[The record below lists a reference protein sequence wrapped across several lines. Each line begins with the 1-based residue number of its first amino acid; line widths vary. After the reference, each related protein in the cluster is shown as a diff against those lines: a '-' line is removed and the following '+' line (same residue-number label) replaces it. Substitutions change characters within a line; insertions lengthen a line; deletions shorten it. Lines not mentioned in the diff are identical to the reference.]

1 MAENDEKLLAY
12 LKRVTADLRQTQR
25 RLDEVESSSHE
36 PIAIV
41 AAACRYPG
49 GVTSPE
55 ELWELVAEGRD
66 AISDFPGNRGWDL
79 DALYD
84 PNPDV
89 KGTTYSRRGG
99 FLHDAGEFDADFFGI
114 SPREAL
120 AMDPQQRLLLETT
133 WEVLERAGIA
143 PAALAGGNVGVFT
156 GMAGQEYASLR
167 NPEPDADGYLSTG
180 VSSSIASGRISYTFG
195 LEGPAVTVDTACS
208 SSLVALHLAAQS
220 LRNGECDMALAGGVT
235 VMATPIVFTEFSRQ
249 RGLSPDGRC
258 KAFAAGADGAGF
270 SEGVGLLLVERLSD
284 AQRHGH
290 PVLAVVR
297 GSAINQDGA
306 SNGLTA
312 PNGPSQQRVIH
323 AALANADL
331 STADIDVVEAHGTG
345 TTLGDPI
352 EAQALLATYGQDRP
366 AGRPLWLGSIKSNI
380 GHTQAA
386 AGVAGIIKMVE
397 ALNHGVLPTTL
408 HVDEPSPHVDWDSGA
423 VTLLTEPTPWPD
435 STDRPRRAAVSSFGI
450 SGTNAH
456 IVLEQPPEPSTPE
469 LPDETAELPWLLSA
483 KTPAALDE
491 QIQQLRDHVAANP
504 DLHPA
509 QVAYT
514 LATTRTHFEHRAA
527 LLNNEIIRNTTTSGK
542 TAFLFTGQGSQ
553 RPGMGRD
560 LYDTHPVFAQALD
573 EVCAHFE
580 QPLRDIMFAE
590 DDDRLHQT
598 QHAQPALFAYE
609 TALYRL
615 LESWSVR
622 PDYLAGHS
630 IGEITAAHVAG
641 VLSLADACTLVAA
654 RGRLMQQADPTGTM
668 IAIQATEHEIQDS
681 LNDQVAIAAI
691 NTPTSLVIS
700 GDHDQAERIA
710 EHWSAEGRKTKQLQ
724 VSHAFH
730 SPHMDPVL
738 KEFHGVAA
746 QLTYHPPAIPI
757 MSNLTGELA
766 TPEQL
771 RSPDYWVDHIR
782 QTVRYADGISALQEN
797 DVTTHLELGP
807 DATLTAITPDTIPLH
822 HPLTTAL
829 ATAHTHGVPID
840 WTKIL
845 PATQPVDL
853 PTYPFQRR
861 LYWLKASPA
870 SSPGGLGQGAS
881 EHPMVK
887 AVLDV
892 PDGGGWIFTGRISL
906 DTHQWLADHTV
917 HDTTLFPGT
926 AFADLALHA
935 AHHTGCDQVQD
946 LTLEAPLVLADRGA
960 AHVQVTVGGES
971 ESGQRTVSI
980 HSRPADAELDAEWTR
995 HAIGVLTSEP
1005 ATSAPSSDTRPPDGA
1020 SPVDLQDFY
1029 ARLDDIGLSYGPAF
1043 QGLEAAWRHGDDTYA
1058 EISLPDD
1065 LDVTGFGIHPALL
1078 DAVFHPLVVQAQR
1091 EDVRV
1096 PFAWSGVSLHASG
1109 ASTLRVRLSPTG
1121 DDTVT
1126 LAATDSTG
1134 APVITIDALTV
1145 RAVDLH
1151 QLPQASSNH
1160 LYRLDWTP
1168 HPTPS
1173 QSAAE
1178 TSHTT
1183 SPATVHEALTA
1194 IQDVLAQ
1201 DPPPSS
1207 PLIITTHNAVATD
1220 NQQAPDLN
1228 AATIWGLT
1236 RTAQNEHPDRFI
1248 LIDTDSTD
1256 ASREALPHALA
1267 TGEPQ
1272 LAIRD
1277 GHLYTPRLA
1286 RAQTPSPDDDAPVFD
1301 ADGTVLITGGT
1312 GTLGTLVARHLVTTH
1327 GVRHLLLTSRR
1338 GPDAPGAT
1346 ELQTELETLG
1356 AHVTITA
1363 CDAADHDALA
1373 EVLDAIPAEHPL
1385 TAVVHTAGVLDD
1397 ATITTLTPQQLD
1409 TVLRPKA
1416 DAAWNLHHLTRDL
1429 DLTAFVLFS
1438 SASGLLGAPGQANY
1452 AAANTYLDAL
1462 AAHRHANGLPAH
1474 SLAWGLWAQASGMTG
1489 RLTDTDQSR
1498 FSRGGVTALS
1508 TDEALGLFDAALGIP
1523 DLPFLVPARF
1533 TMPVLRR
1540 QAGTGTLPA
1549 PLRGLVRVPI
1559 RQAARAGRPGG
1570 SLVEAL
1576 SGASADEQRQR
1587 LLDLVR
1593 SQIAAVQ
1600 GHDSPGGIDPDR
1612 PFQDLGFDSLT
1623 AVELRNQLTG
1633 ATGQR
1638 LSATL
1643 VFDHPTPHALADHL
1657 HSLLFGGDAAATVRR
1672 AGAAVDE
1679 PIAIVGMACRFPG
1692 GVASPADLW
1701 RLVADGTDAI
1711 SGFPRNRGWNVDD
1724 LYDPDP
1730 DAIGKTYT
1738 RTGGFLHDADHFDPG
1753 FFGISPREAFAIDPQ
1768 QRLLLETTWEA
1779 VERAGITPDE
1789 LHGSSTG
1796 VFTGIMYGDYGG
1808 RLMDR
1813 VPDGFEGYIGTGSSY
1828 SIASGR
1834 IAYSFGLVG
1843 PAVTIDTACSSSL
1856 VALHLA
1862 AQALRNGECDLALA
1876 GGATVMATPGPF
1888 VELSRQ
1894 GALSPD
1900 GRCKSFSAGADGAGW
1915 GEGAGMILL
1924 ERLSDAE
1931 ANGHPILAVVRG
1943 SAVNQDGASN
1953 GLTAPNGPA
1962 QQRVIRQ
1969 ALANARL
1976 TPDEVDAV
1984 EAHGTGTAL
1993 GDPIEAQALL
2003 ATYGQDRPG
2012 DLPLHLGSIKSNI
2025 GHTQAAA
2032 GVAGVIKM
2040 VETIAHGLLPAT
2052 LHADEPSPH
2061 IDWDSGNVKLLT
2073 RPTPWPETGRPRRA
2087 AVSSFGISGTNA
2099 HLIIEQPPGTPDS
2112 PAATEP
2118 DSDSDAAV
2126 RPLVLSAKTEEALR
2140 GQAERLRTHLA
2151 DAPSPAPAL
2160 VDVAYSLATTRS
2172 HHDHRAVVGGDRE
2185 ELLAGLTALSEGE
2198 PAPNVTIGRAR
2209 PGRTVFVFPG
2219 QGSQWPDMAIRLM
2232 RTFPVFREQVEICDQ
2247 AFRAHQDWSVLDVL
2261 NRSPGAPPLDQVDV
2275 VQPVLFTMMVSLA
2288 RLWRSHGVHPDA
2300 VVGHSQGEVAAAY
2313 IAGALTLDDAV
2324 RVIALRSQAWLR
2336 LAGQGGMLSVA
2347 LDAERVAPHLEPW
2360 RDRLSVAAV
2369 NSPASTTVAGD
2380 PGALQELAARLTDH
2394 GIRNRRI
2401 PGIDTA
2407 GHSPQVDVFHDHLLD
2422 ILSPIAPRPAE
2433 IPFYSTVTGNVLD
2446 TTGLDAAYWYRNMRE
2461 PVRFHDTT
2469 AALVADGHTTFI
2481 ETGPHPLLSASMQE
2495 TINETDAEAV
2505 AVGTLRRDEDAPGRF
2520 LLSLA
2525 QAHAHG
2531 VGVDWERAFAGT
2543 GARAVELPTYAF
2555 QHQPYWLDGQ
2565 AGRSD
2570 VAAAGLS
2577 PSGHPLL
2584 GAATGLPDEG
2594 HLFTGRISLAEH
2606 PWLADHAVA
2615 GTVLFPGTAFVE
2627 LALHAADQTG
2637 GGDLEDLTLEAPLAL
2652 PEHGS
2657 VQLQVLTGPRDDTG
2671 HRSLVVRARTM
2682 EADTGDDD
2690 PPWTRHAT
2698 GTLGPASPGQPAQAG
2713 ATDPWP
2719 AEGAT
2724 AVDLAD
2730 AYPRLD
2736 DAGLEYGP
2744 AFQGLQAAWRHGD
2757 DLFAQVALPE
2767 EQHAEAGRFHL
2778 HPALLDSV
2786 LHILAVDGLAR
2797 QDGGGDTLLL
2807 PFSWKGISLHAV
2819 GATKLRARLSPA
2831 DGGFTLTIADGT
2843 GAHLATIET
2852 LAVRAIDPDRLPAL
2866 RTRRHNSLFQVDWPV
2881 LPAPG
2886 TPPAIGR
2893 VAVVGGN
2900 ADLAGC
2906 GYGTDTDITVH
2917 DDLTALRDT
2926 LTADTIPD
2934 VLLAEYVSTG
2944 TGEADADAD
2953 PVEGTRVAAHRVLG
2967 LVQEFLDDDRFAD
2980 ARLAVVT
2987 RGAVAAGDGEDVHD
3001 LAASSVWG
3009 LMRSAQ
3015 TENPGRFV
3023 LIDLDD
3029 RQDAEAEA
3037 VAAALA
3043 TGEPQL
3049 AVRDG
3054 VLRSARLAR
3063 ATAAAD
3069 PAESGGLDP
3078 AGTVLITGGTG
3089 TLGGL
3094 LARHLVTRHGA
3105 RHLLLTSRRGPDAPG
3120 AGDLRAELSEL
3131 GAEVTI
3137 AACDAADRDA
3147 LAGLLDAVPG
3157 DRPLTAVVHA
3167 AGTLDDGVIGS
3178 LTPDRLDT
3186 VLRPKVDAAWNLH
3199 RLTRDLD
3206 LSAFVLFSS
3215 AAGVLGGPGQAN
3227 YAAANAHLDAL
3238 AAHRTASGLPGLSL
3252 AWGFWAEVSGMTG
3265 ALDHTDQARI
3275 SRNGLTA
3282 LPSEQGLALFDAALA
3297 AGGRGLLVPARLDL
3311 AALRGMATAGT
3322 LPAILRGLVAPA
3334 ARRADQW
3341 TRSLLGRLT
3350 GLDAAEQHQLLLD
3363 LVNTHVAGVL
3373 GHTATTAADPE
3384 RAFQELG
3391 FDSLTAVELRNRLS
3405 AAAGIRLPATLVF
3418 DHPNPRALAAELR
3431 AQLLDEI
3438 PNAPVVQA
3446 GVRDTDEPIA
3456 IVAMA
3461 CRYPGGVASPEQ
3473 LWDLVAEGRDA
3484 ISDFPGNRGWDVDSL
3499 YDPDPDAPGK
3509 SYTRNGGFLYDADRF
3524 DAGFFGVS
3532 PREALAIDPQQRLLL
3547 ETAWETF
3554 ERARLDPA
3562 SLRGSRT
3569 GVFTGIMYNDYA
3581 GRLLNQ
3587 IPKGFEGQ
3595 IGTGGSNS
3603 VASGRISYTFGLEGP
3618 AVAVDT
3624 ACSSSLVALHQ
3635 AAQALRNG
3643 ECDLALAG
3651 GVTVLATPILFT
3663 EFSRQRGLSP
3673 DGRCKAF
3680 GAGADGAGFSE
3691 GVGLLLVERLSD
3703 AQRNGHPIL
3712 AVVRGSAVNQDGA
3725 SNGLTAPNGPSQ
3737 QRVIRSALASAG
3749 LSAADVDVVEAHG
3762 TGTSLGDPIEAQA
3775 LLATYGQDRPDDRP
3789 LWLGS
3794 IKSNIGHTQAAAGVA
3809 GVIKMVEAMNHG
3821 LLPATLHAD
3830 EPSSHVDWDSGNLS
3844 LLTEPTPWPD
3854 DSDRPRRAGVSSF
3867 GLSGT
3872 NAHVVLEQA
3881 PPVQDDDRIPAE
3893 PEALPWLFSAKSED
3907 ALDAQIQRVRDHVTA
3922 RPGVNLTDVAYS
3934 LATTRA
3940 HHDHRAAIVGDLFA
3954 TDEPIRP
3961 AAVAAARG
3969 KTAFLFTGQGAQ
3981 RPGMGRDLYDA
3992 HPVFA
3997 QALDEVCA
4005 HFEQPLRDIMFA
4017 EDDDR
4022 LHQTQHAQPAL
4033 FALETALFRL
4043 LESWG
4048 IRPDYLAGHSIGEIT
4063 AAHVAGVLSLAD
4075 ACALVAARGRLM
4087 QQADPTGTMIAI
4099 QATEHEIQD
4108 SLNDR
4113 VAIAAIN
4120 TPTSLV
4126 ISGDRDQ
4133 AERIAEHWSA
4143 EGRKTKQL
4151 AVSHAFHSSHMDPVL
4166 EEFREVARTLT
4177 YHAPAIPIVSN
4188 LTGELATSEQLCS
4201 PDHWADHIRQTVR
4214 FDDGIG
4220 ALHEEGV
4227 TGYLELG
4234 PDATLSALAAD
4245 RLPAESALIPVLH
4258 HDRPETQA
4266 LVTAVSTAH
4275 VHGIRVDWEAYF
4287 APTGARRTGLPTY
4300 PFQRLSYWLDPPA
4313 STGDVASA
4321 GLDATDGHP
4330 LLAATVD
4337 LPDGQGTLFTGRLS
4351 ARTHPWL
4358 ADHTVHGSVMLPGT
4372 AFVEL
4377 ALHAAH
4383 HTGCGQVQDLTLE
4396 TPLVVPEQ
4404 GAVQLRVTVGAPGD
4418 SGARPLTVHSRPVA
4432 TEDGDGDWTRHAQGL
4447 LDPEPPADPAV
4458 PPPSRPADAAP
4469 IGIDDLYAR
4478 FEDMSVAYGPAFQ
4491 GLEAAWRHG
4500 DDFYA
4505 EISLPDDLDVT
4516 GFGIHPALL
4525 DAVLHPLASQAQ
4537 DDVTRLPFSWGGISL
4552 HASGASTLR
4561 VRLAPTGTDTITLT
4575 ATDSTG
4581 APVITIDALTVRAVD
4596 PSQLPQTS
4604 NHLYRLDWTSHPTP
4618 PQPDTQSRNTA
4629 SPATVHEAL
4638 TTIQDVLAQ
4647 DPPPSTPLIITT
4659 HNAIAT
4665 NSQEAPDLTAAT
4677 IWGLTRTAQN
4687 EHPDRFILI
4696 DTDNTDASR
4705 EALPYALAT
4714 GEPQLA
4720 IRDGRLYIPRLTQT
4734 PAPPADAPSTLN
4746 PDGTVLITGGT
4757 GTLGALV
4764 ARHLVTTHGVRHLL
4778 LTSRRGPDAPG
4789 AAELQTE
4796 LENLGAHVTITV
4808 CDAADEDALR
4818 KLLDTVPAEH
4828 ALTAVIHTAG
4838 VLDDATITSLTSEQL
4853 DTVLRP
4859 KADAA
4864 RNLHHLT
4871 QDLDLTAFVLFSSA
4885 AGILGSP
4892 GQANYAAANTYL
4904 DALAAHRHANGLPA
4918 HSLAWGLWA
4927 QTSGMTGNLT
4937 QTDQT
4942 RLVRN
4947 GLLPLSAQQGLG
4959 LFDAALRTQ
4968 DTPLTMLARFSFAAL
4983 RGQAAEGTLPA
4994 PMRGLVRAPNGRPR
5008 QSARSLVQRLTGL
5021 DEAERHRTMLELVR
5035 THIATV
5041 LGHDTP
5047 GGIDPE
5053 RPFQDLGFDS
5063 LTAVELRNRLNAAT
5077 GERLPAT
5084 LVFDYPTP
5092 HALAEVLLGRLVPE
5106 GTAAAGNGDAELRE
5120 AIAAVPLS
5128 RLREAGLLESLLR
5141 LAGLETSPPPP
5152 PEEDQTDAIKTADA
5166 DALVARALANRDS

>member
-25 RLDEVESSSHE
+25 RLDEAEAASHE

-41 AAACRYPG
+41 GMSCRFPG

-55 ELWELVAEGRD
+55 GLWELVAEGRD
-66 AISDFPGNRGWDL
+66 AISDFPDDRGWDL

-84 PNPDV
+84 PDPDV
-89 KGTTYSRRGG
+89 KGTTYARRGG
-99 FLHDAGEFDADFFGI
+99 FLHDAGDFDADFFGI

-133 WEVLERAGIA
+133 WEALERAGIE
-143 PAALAGGNVGVFT
+143 PAALAGDNVGVFT

-167 NPEPDADGYLSTG
+167 YPEPDADGYLSTG
-180 VSSSIASGRISYTFG
+180 VSSSIASGRIAYTFG

-208 SSLVALHLAAQS
+208 SSLVALHLAIQS
-220 LRNGECDMALAGGVT
+220 LRNGECDMALVGGVT

-258 KAFAAGADGAGF
+258 KAFGAGADGAGF

-284 AQRHGH
+284 AQRNGH
-290 PVLAVVR
+290 PIRAVIR
-297 GSAINQDGA
+297 GSAVNQDGA

-312 PNGPSQQRVIH
+312 PNGPSQQRVIR
-323 AALANADL
+323 AALANARLTPD
-331 STADIDVVEAHGTG
+331 DIDAVEAHGTG

-352 EAQALLATYGQDRP
+352 EAQALLATYGQNRPTDRP
-366 AGRPLWLGSIKSNI
+366 LHLGSIKSNI

-397 ALNHGVLPTTL
+397 SISHGLLPATL
-408 HVDEPSPHVDWDSGA
+408 HADEPSPHIDWDGGNL
-423 VTLLTEPTPWPD
+423 TLLTEPTPWPD
-435 STDRPRRAAVSSFGI
+435 DTDRPRRAAVSSFGI

-456 IVLEQPPEPSTPE
+456 LILEQAPEPAPQQPPAEFTP
-469 LPDETAELPWLLSA
+469 LPWLLSA

-491 QIQQLRDHVAANP
+491 QIQRLRDHVTARP
-504 DLHPA
+504 DLDPA
-509 QVAYT
+509 GIAYT

-527 LLNNEIIRNTTTSGK
+527 LIGDQLIRNTTGGGK
-542 TAFLFTGQGSQ
+542 TAFLFSGQGSQ
-553 RPGMGRD
+553 RPGMGHD
-560 LYDTHPVFAQALD
+560 LYKAFPVFAQAFD
-573 EVCAHFE
+573 EVCAHFD
-580 QPLRDIMFAE
+580 QPLRDIMFA
-590 DDDRLHQT
+590 DDDPRLHQT
-598 QHAQPALFAYE
+598 QHAQPALFALE
-609 TALYRL
+609 IALYRL
-615 LESWSVR
+615 LEHWGVR
-622 PDYLAGHS
+622 PEYLAGHS
-630 IGEITAAHVAG
+630 LGEITAAHAAG
-641 VLSLADACTLVAA
+641 VLSLADACTLIAA

-668 IAIQATEHEIQDS
+668 IAIQATEQEIEQF
-681 LNDQVAIAAI
+681 LTDQVSIAAI
-691 NTPTSLVIS
+691 NTPTSIVIS
-700 GDHDQAERIA
+700 GDHDQLQTIA
-710 EHWSAEGRKTKQLQ
+710 AHWRDQGRKTKQLE

-738 KEFHGVAA
+738 EEFREIASA
-746 QLTYHPPAIPI
+746 LTYHQPTIPVV
-757 MSNLTGELA
+757 SNLTGHMA
-766 TPEQL
+766 TSDQL
-771 RSPDYWVDHIR
+771 TAPDYWVDHIR
-782 QTVRYADGISALQEN
+782 GTVRFDDGIGTLHEEN
-797 DVTTHLELGP
+797 VTRYLELGP
-807 DATLTAITPDTIPLH
+807 DATLTTLATDRLPADSTLIPLLH
-822 HPLTTAL
+822 HDRPEPQALITAIS
-829 ATAHTHGVPID
+829 TAHTHGIRVD
-840 WTKIL
+840 WTEVL
-845 PATQPVDL
+845 PATQSVDL
-853 PTYPFQRR
+853 PTYPFQHRP
-861 LYWLKASPA
+861 YWLKASPA
-870 SSPGGLGQGAS
+870 ASPGGLGQGTS

-887 AVLDV
+887 AVVDV

-906 DTHQWLADHTV
+906 DTHPWLADHTV

-926 AFADLALHA
+926 AFADLAVHA

-960 AHVQVTVGGES
+960 VHVQVTVGGEG
-971 ESGQRTVSI
+971 EPGQRTVSI

-995 HAIGVLTSEP
+995 HAIGVLGSEP
-1005 ATSAPSSDTRPPDGA
+1005 AAGSLGVDTRPPDGA
-1020 SPVDLQDFY
+1020 SPVDLNDFY
-1029 ARLDDIGLSYGPAF
+1029 SRLEDIGLSYGPAF
-1043 QGLEAAWRHGDDTYA
+1043 QGLKSAWRNGDDIYA
-1058 EISLPDD
+1058 EIALPDN

-1078 DAVFHPLVVQAQR
+1078 DAVFHPLVVDAQP
-1091 EDVRV
+1091 EDIRV

-1109 ASTLRVRLSPTG
+1109 ASTLRVRLTPT
-1121 DDTVT
+1121 DTDT
-1126 LAATDSTG
+1126 IALTATDTTG

-1145 RAVDLH
+1145 RPINTH
-1151 QLPQASSNH
+1151 HLPQTTNH
-1160 LYRLDWTP
+1160 LYQLNWTP
-1168 HPTPS
+1168 HPTPT
-1173 QSAAE
+1173 QPAPQTLQTA
-1178 TSHTT
+1178 
-1183 SPATVHEALTA
+1183 SPGTVHEALTT
-1194 IQDVLAQ
+1194 IQDALTQ
-1201 DPPPSS
+1201 DTS
-1207 PLIITTHNAVATD
+1207 LVITTHNAISIN
-1220 NQQAPDLN
+1220 NQQAPDLT
-1228 AATIWGLT
+1228 AAAIWGLA
-1236 RTAQNEHPDRFI
+1236 RTAQNEHPNRI
-1248 LIDTDSTD
+1248 TLIDTDDTD
-1256 ASREALPHALA
+1256 ASREVLPHALA

-1277 GHLYTPRLA
+1277 GHLYTPRLTTTEPPTEPA
-1286 RAQTPSPDDDAPVFD
+1286 PSFD
-1301 ADGTVLITGGT
+1301 PDGTVLITGGT
-1312 GTLGTLVARHLVTTH
+1312 GTLGALITRHLITTH
-1327 GVRHLLLTSRR
+1327 GARHLLLTSRR

-1346 ELQTELETLG
+1346 DLQHQLEELG

-1363 CDAADHDALA
+1363 CDAADQDALA
-1373 EVLDAIPAEHPL
+1373 ELLDTIPAEHPL
-1385 TAVVHTAGVLDD
+1385 TAVIHTAGVLDD
-1397 ATITTLTPQQLD
+1397 ATITSLTPEQLD

-1416 DAAWNLHHLTRDL
+1416 DAAWNLHHLTRHTEL
-1429 DLTAFVLFS
+1429 SAFVLFS
-1438 SASGLLGAPGQANY
+1438 SVAGVLGNPGQANY

-1462 AAHRHANGLPAH
+1462 AAHRHANGQPAH
-1474 SLAWGLWAQASGMTG
+1474 SLAWGLWDQTSGMTG
-1489 RLTDTDQSR
+1489 HLTQADQSR
-1498 FSRGGVTALS
+1498 FGRGGVTALG
-1508 TDEALGLFDAALGIP
+1508 TEEALALFDAALRMP
-1523 DLPFLVPARF
+1523 DAPFLVPARF
-1533 TMPVLRR
+1533 TTSVLRR
-1540 QAGTGTLPA
+1540 QAESGTLPA

-1559 RQAARAGRPGG
+1559 RRAAVSGQPGG

-1587 LLDLVR
+1587 LLELVR
-1593 SQIAAVQ
+1593 GQIAAVQ

-1623 AVELRNQLTG
+1623 AVELRNQLAG

-1643 VFDHPTPHALADHL
+1643 VFDHPTPRTLADHL
-1657 HSLLFGGDAAATVRR
+1657 HSLLFGGDASATVRR

-1692 GVASPADLW
+1692 GVASPSDLW

-1711 SGFPRNRGWNVDD
+1711 SGFPRNRGWDVDD

-1730 DAIGKTYT
+1730 EAIGKTYT
-1738 RTGGFLHDADHFDPG
+1738 RTGGFLYDADHFDPG

-1808 RLMDR
+1808 RLLDR

-1876 GGATVMATPGPF
+1876 GGATVMATPSPF

-1900 GRCKSFSAGADGAGW
+1900 GRCKSFSAAADGAGW

-1924 ERLSDAE
+1924 ERVSDARR
-1931 ANGHPILAVVRG
+1931 NGHPILAIVRG

-1953 GLTAPNGPA
+1953 GLTAPNGPS

-2003 ATYGQDRPG
+2003 ATYGQDRP
-2012 DLPLHLGSIKSNI
+2012 DDRPLHLGSIKSNI

-2032 GVAGVIKM
+2032 GVAGIIKM
-2040 VETIAHGLLPAT
+2040 VESISHGLLPAT

-2061 IDWDSGNVKLLT
+2061 IDWNSGNVKLLT
-2073 RPTPWPETGRPRRA
+2073 EAVPWPRADRPRRA

-2099 HLIIEQPPGTPDS
+2099 HLILEQASGSSNTP
-2112 PAATEP
+2112 AGTEP
-2118 DSDSDAAV
+2118 APDTAV
-2126 RPLVLSAKTEEALR
+2126 RPWVLSAKTDEALR
-2140 GQAERLRTHLA
+2140 DQAERLRTHLT
-2151 DAPSPAPAL
+2151 DAAAPAL
-2160 VDVAYSLATTRS
+2160 LDVAYSLATTRS

-2198 PAPNVTIGRAR
+2198 PAPNVTLGRAR

-2219 QGSQWPDMAIRLM
+2219 QGSQWPDMAVRLM
-2232 RTFPVFREQVEICDQ
+2232 EAFPVFLEQAEACDR

-2261 NRSPGAPPLDQVDV
+2261 NRRPDAPPLDRVDV

-2347 LDAERVAPHLEPW
+2347 LDAEQVAAHLEPW
-2360 RDRLSVAAV
+2360 RDRLSIAAV
-2369 NSPASTTVAGD
+2369 NSPTSATVAGD

-2394 GIRNRRI
+2394 GIRNRII

-2422 ILSPIAPRPAE
+2422 ILSPIVPGPAE

-2461 PVRFHDTT
+2461 PVRFHEAT
-2469 AALVADGHTTFI
+2469 AALLATGHTTFV
-2481 ETGPHPLLSASMQE
+2481 EVGPHPLLSGSMQE

-2505 AVGTLRRDEDAPGRF
+2505 VLGTLRRDEGAAERF

-2525 QAHAHG
+2525 QAHVHG
-2531 VGVDWERAFAGT
+2531 IDVDWERAFAGT

-2555 QHQPYWLDGQ
+2555 QHEPFWLDAM

-2570 VAAAGLS
+2570 VAAAGLD
-2577 PSGHPLL
+2577 PSDHPLL

-2594 HLFTGRISLAEH
+2594 HLFSGRISLAEQ

-2627 LALHAADQTG
+2627 LALHAATQTG
-2637 GGDLEDLTLEAPLAL
+2637 GGDLEDLTLEAPLVL
-2652 PEHGS
+2652 PEQGA

-2671 HRSLVVRARTM
+2671 HRSLIIRARTM
-2682 EADTGDDD
+2682 DADGGDGD

-2698 GTLGPASPGQPAQAG
+2698 GTLGPASPEPTGTGGTWPVKG
-2713 ATDPWP
+2713 AAP
-2719 AEGAT
+2719 
-2724 AVDLAD
+2724 VDLAD
-2730 AYPRLD
+2730 AYPRLH

-2744 AFQGLQAAWRHGD
+2744 AFQGLRAAWRHGD
-2757 DLFAQVALPE
+2757 DLYAEVALPE
-2767 EQHAEAGRFHL
+2767 EQHTEADRFHL
-2778 HPALLDSV
+2778 HPALLDAV
-2786 LHILAVDGLAR
+2786 LHILAIDGLTK
-2797 QDGGGDTLLL
+2797 QDGGDDTLLL
-2807 PFSWKGISLHAV
+2807 PFSWKGVGLHAV
-2819 GATKLRARLSPA
+2819 GATELRAHLSPT
-2831 DGGFTLTIADGT
+2831 DGGVTLTIADGT

-2852 LAVRAIDPDRLPAL
+2852 LAVRAIDPGRLPAL
-2866 RTRRHNSLFQVDWPV
+2866 RTRRHNSLFQVDWPA
-2881 LPAPG
+2881 LPVPG
-2886 TPPAIGR
+2886 GPPTVDR
-2893 VAVVGGN
+2893 VAVIGGD
-2900 ADLAGC
+2900 ADLAGS
-2906 GYGTDTDITVH
+2906 GYGTGTTITVH
-2917 DDLTALRDT
+2917 DDLTHLRDG
-2926 LTADTIPD
+2926 LTGDTVPD
-2934 VLLAEYVSTG
+2934 VILAECAT
-2944 TGEADADAD
+2944 TDTDAD
-2953 PVEGTRVAAHRVLG
+2953 PVDPVAGTRVTAHRVLG
-2967 LVQEFLDDDRFAD
+2967 LVQEFLADDRLTD
-2980 ARLAVVT
+2980 TRLAVVT
-2987 RGAVAAGDGEDVHD
+2987 RGAVAAGDGEDVRD

-3009 LMRSAQ
+3009 LVRSAQ

-3023 LIDLDD
+3023 LIDSDD
-3029 RQDAEAEA
+3029 RQDAGTAA
-3037 VAAALA
+3037 VATALA
-3043 TGEPQL
+3043 TGEPQI

-3054 VLRSARLAR
+3054 VLRAARLAR
-3063 ATAAAD
+3063 ATATD

-3094 LARHLVTRHGA
+3094 LARHLVTRHGV
-3105 RHLLLTSRRGPDAPG
+3105 RHLLLTSRRGRLSPG
-3120 AGDLRAELSEL
+3120 ADDLHAELSEL
-3131 GAEVTI
+3131 GADITI
-3137 AACDAADRDA
+3137 AACDAADREA
-3147 LAGLLDAVPG
+3147 LAELLDGVPD

-3167 AGTLDDGVIGS
+3167 AGTLDDGVVGS
-3178 LTPDRLDT
+3178 LTPDRFDT

-3199 RLTRDLD
+3199 HLTRDHD
-3206 LSAFVLFSS
+3206 LAAFVLFSS

-3227 YAAANAHLDAL
+3227 YAAANTHLDAL
-3238 AAHRTASGLPGLSL
+3238 AAHRAARGLPGLSL

-3265 ALDHTDQARI
+3265 TLDHTDQARI

-3297 AGGRGLLVPARLDL
+3297 AGGRGLFVPARLDL

-3334 ARRADQW
+3334 ARRADQA
-3341 TRSLLGRLT
+3341 TRPLHDRLT
-3350 GLDAAEQHQLLLD
+3350 GLDAAEQHQILLD

-3373 GHTATTAADPE
+3373 GHTATAATDPE
-3384 RAFQELG
+3384 RAFQDLG

-3418 DHPNPRALAAELR
+3418 DHPNPRALAAELCAR
-3431 AQLLDEI
+3431 LLDEI
-3438 PNAPVVQA
+3438 PAVPVVQA
-3446 GVRDTDEPIA
+3446 GPDTGDPIA

-3461 CRYPGGVASPEQ
+3461 CRYPGGVRSPEQ
-3473 LWDLVAEGRDA
+3473 LWELVAEGRDA
-3484 ISDFPGNRGWDVDSL
+3484 ISDFPDNRGWDVDSL
-3499 YDPDPDAPGK
+3499 YDPDPDASGK
-3509 SYTRNGGFLYDADRF
+3509 SYTRSGGFLYDADRF
-3524 DAGFFGVS
+3524 DADFFGIS

-3554 ERARLDPA
+3554 ERAGLDPGT
-3562 SLRGSRT
+3562 LRGSRT

-3618 AVAVDT
+3618 AVAIDT

-3703 AQRNGHPIL
+3703 AQRNGHPVL
-3712 AVVRGSAVNQDGA
+3712 AVLRGSAINQDGA

-3737 QRVIRSALASAG
+3737 QRVIRAALANAG
-3749 LSAADVDVVEAHG
+3749 LSAAEVDAVEAHG

-3775 LLATYGQDRPDDRP
+3775 LSATYGQERPDDQP

-3830 EPSSHVDWDSGNLS
+3830 EPSPHIDWDSGNLS

-3854 DSDRPRRAGVSSF
+3854 GTDRPRRAAVSSF
-3867 GLSGT
+3867 GISGT
-3872 NAHVVLEQA
+3872 NAHLILEQA
-3881 PPVQDDDRIPAE
+3881 PPVQDDDSERPAD
-3893 PEALPWLFSAKSED
+3893 PEVLPWLFSAKTED
-3907 ALDAQIQRVRDHVTA
+3907 ALDAHIQRVRDHITA
-3922 RPGVNLTDVAYS
+3922 RPELSLADIAYS
-3934 LATTRA
+3934 LATARA

-3954 TDEPIRP
+3954 TDEPSR
-3961 AAVAAARG
+3961 ATVARG
-3969 KTAFLFTGQGAQ
+3969 KTAFLFSGQGSQ
-3981 RPGMGRDLYDA
+3981 RPGMGRDLYDTY
-3992 HPVFA
+3992 PVFA

-4005 HFEQPLRDIMFA
+4005 HFDEPLRDIMLA
-4017 EDDDR
+4017 DDDPR
-4022 LHQTQHAQPAL
+4022 LHQTQYAQPAL
-4033 FALETALFRL
+4033 FALEIALYRL
-4043 LESWG
+4043 LEHWG
-4048 IRPDYLAGHSIGEIT
+4048 VRPDYLAGHSLGEIS
-4063 AAHVAGVLSLAD
+4063 AAHAAGVLSLPD
-4075 ACALVAARGRLM
+4075 ACTLIAARGRLM

-4099 QATEHEIQD
+4099 QATEQEIQD
-4108 SLNDR
+4108 TLTDQVS
-4113 VAIAAIN
+4113 IAAIN

-4126 ISGDRDQ
+4126 ISGDQEQLQRIAAHWRDQ
-4133 AERIAEHWSA
+4133 
-4143 EGRKTKQL
+4143 GRKTKQL
-4151 AVSHAFHSSHMDPVL
+4151 QVSHAFHSPHMDPVL
-4166 EEFREVARTLT
+4166 DEFREIASKLA
-4177 YHAPAIPIVSN
+4177 YHPPAIPVVSN
-4188 LTGELATSEQLCS
+4188 LTGKIATDEQLCS
-4201 PDHWADHIRQTVR
+4201 PDYWTDHIRGTVR

-4220 ALHEEGV
+4220 TLHKEGV
-4227 TGYLELG
+4227 TRCLELG
-4234 PDATLSALAAD
+4234 PDATLTTLATD
-4245 RLPAESALIPVLH
+4245 RLPAESALIPLLH
-4258 HDRPETQA
+4258 HDRPEPQT
-4266 LVTAVSTAH
+4266 LVTALSTAH

-4287 APTGARRTGLPTY
+4287 APTGARLTALPTY
-4300 PFQRLSYWLDPPA
+4300 PFQRQSYWLDPPVG
-4313 STGDVASA
+4313 TGDVASA

-4330 LLAATVD
+4330 LLAAAVE

-4351 ARTHPWL
+4351 SQTHPWL
-4358 ADHTVHGSVMLPGT
+4358 ADHVVHGSVMLPGT

-4396 TPLVVPEQ
+4396 APLVVPAQ
-4404 GAVQLRVTVGAPGD
+4404 GAVQLRVTVGAAGET
-4418 SGARPLTVHSRPVA
+4418 GARPLTVHSRPVA

-4458 PPPSRPADAAP
+4458 PPPARPSDATP
-4469 IGIDDLYAR
+4469 LSVEDLHAR
-4478 FEDMSVAYGPAFQ
+4478 FEDLSVAYGPAFQ

-4500 DDFYA
+4500 DDLYA
-4505 EISLPDDLDVT
+4505 EIALPDNLDVT

-4525 DAVLHPLASQAQ
+4525 DAVLHPLASLAE
-4537 DDVTRLPFSWGGISL
+4537 DDTTRLPFSWSGVSL

-4561 VRLAPTGTDTITLT
+4561 VRLTPTDTDSIALT
-4575 ATDSTG
+4575 ATDTTG
-4581 APVITIDALTVRAVD
+4581 TPVITIDALTVR
-4596 PSQLPQTS
+4596 PINTHHLPQTT
-4604 NHLYRLDWTSHPTP
+4604 NHLYRLDWTPHPTP
-4618 PQPDTQSRNTA
+4618 TQPAPQTFQTA
-4629 SPATVHEAL
+4629 SPGTVHEAL
-4638 TTIQDVLAQ
+4638 TTIQDALSQ
-4647 DPPPSTPLIITT
+4647 DTSLVITT
-4659 HNAIAT
+4659 HNAI
-4665 NSQEAPDLTAAT
+4665 SIDDQEAPDLTAAA
-4677 IWGLTRTAQN
+4677 IWGLVRTAQN
-4687 EHPDRFILI
+4687 EHPSRFVLI
-4696 DTDNTDASR
+4696 DTDDTATLDA
-4705 EALPYALAT
+4705 AIAT

-4720 IRDGRLYIPRLTQT
+4720 IRDGHLYTPRLTQI
-4734 PAPPADAPSTLN
+4734 PPSTTTQPAFD

-4764 ARHLVTTHGVRHLL
+4764 ARHLVTTHGARHLL
-4778 LTSRRGPDAPG
+4778 LVSRRGLDAPG
-4789 AAELQTE
+4789 ATDLQRQ
-4796 LENLGAHVTITV
+4796 LEDLGAHVTITA
-4808 CDAADEDALR
+4808 CDAADQDALA
-4818 KLLDTVPAEH
+4818 KLLDTIPAEH
-4828 ALTAVIHTAG
+4828 PLTAVVHTAG
-4838 VLDDATITSLTSEQL
+4838 VLDDATITTLTPEQL

-4864 RNLHHLT
+4864 WNLHHLT
-4871 QDLDLTAFVLFSSA
+4871 QHTELSAFVLFSSA

-4904 DALAAHRHANGLPA
+4904 DALAAHRHANGQPA
-4918 HSLAWGLWA
+4918 HSLAWGLWD
-4927 QTSGMTGNLT
+4927 QTGGMTGQLT
-4937 QTDQT
+4937 HTDQT
-4942 RLVRN
+4942 RLARN
-4947 GLLPLSAQQGLG
+4947 GLLPLSARQGLD
-4959 LFDAALRTQ
+4959 LFDAALRSQ
-4968 DTPLTMLARFSFAAL
+4968 DAPLTLLARFSLAAL
-4983 RGQAAEGTLPA
+4983 RGQASEGTLPA
-4994 PMRGLVRAPNGRPR
+4994 PLRGLVRAPNGRHR
-5008 QSARSLVQRLTGL
+5008 QSARSLVQRLSGL
-5021 DEAERHRTMLELVR
+5021 DEAERHRTMLDLVR

-5041 LGHDTP
+5041 LGHGAP
-5047 GGIDPE
+5047 GGIDAE

-5077 GERLPAT
+5077 GQRLPAT

-5092 HALAEVLLGRLVPE
+5092 QALAEVLLERLVPE
-5106 GTAAAGNGDAELRE
+5106 GTAAAGDGDAELRE
-5120 AIAAVPLS
+5120 AIASVPLS

-5152 PEEDQTDAIKTADA
+5152 PEEDQTDAIRTADA